1 MEALPITTS
10 YHKAWP
16 KYFPVLLCTT
26 KLAQSTSQDYFVLQS
41 LHQHF
46 PVPLRTAKLA
56 QSTSQYYFVLQNL
69 HTKHFPALL
78 RTTKLAPTFS
88 STTSYCKACTK
99 YFPVLLCT
107 TKLAQTLPSTTLY
120 YKACTKYFPVPL
132 FATKLARR
140 SDSQYYFVL
149 QSLHREAFTQKNF
162 YTLRGFTQ
170 TRLYTETIWDNF
182 THRNFCRQTLLH
194 TVSFLHTHIFL
205 THSELWHRETLTQRS
220 FCTHKTFSHSNF
232 LHTETFTRSKF
243 LHKEA
248 CTHSNARQ
256 AFTHSFFNT
265 KNIKKLLHRSFTQS
279 TFADS
284 KFLHTETFTRRN
296 FYTQMSQKLLHR
308 GVFYTEAFT
317 RNGDRNCRSKAWP
330 RRQHGKKRRFWS
342 TF

>member
-194 TVSFLHTHIFL
+194 TVSFLHTHIFFN
-205 THSELWHRETLTQRS
+205 TQRALTQR
-220 FCTHKTFSHSNF
+220 NF
-232 LHTETFTRSKF
+232 DTE
-243 LHKEA
+243 
-248 CTHSNARQ
+248 
-256 AFTHSFFNT
+256 
-265 KNIKKLLHRSFTQS
+265 KLLHTQNFFTQQ
-279 TFADS
+279 
-284 KFLHTETFTRRN
+284 LFTHRN
-296 FYTQMSQKLLHR
+296 FYTQQ
-308 GVFYTEAFT
+308 VFTQRSLYTQQRAASFHT
-317 RNGDRNCRSKAWP
+317 
-330 RRQHGKKRRFWS
+330 QF
-342 TF
+342 F